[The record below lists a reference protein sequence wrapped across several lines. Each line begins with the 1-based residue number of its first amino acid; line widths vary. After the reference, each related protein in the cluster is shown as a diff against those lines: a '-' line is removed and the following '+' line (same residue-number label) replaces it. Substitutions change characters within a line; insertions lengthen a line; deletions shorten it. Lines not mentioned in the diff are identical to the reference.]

1 MAPSSQINEQQ
12 CVVPAR
18 GGRYTMTVQR
28 AEAGASAKGRIY
40 VANRSGLTLASI
52 AVALFAANAQAAI
65 VAQWLLDEQGISDG
79 TFATDTT
86 GNWNGVYTDGS
97 FFGSGTFTSV
107 TGHEGTPN
115 SAVAFNKDTFIQVD
129 APPDPTVPNDA
140 GGILTNNDLGTNGWQ
155 VEFWMRP
162 DQNLC
167 EDTF

>member
-1 MAPSSQINEQQ
+1 
-12 CVVPAR
+12 
-18 GGRYTMTVQR
+18 MTVQR

-129 APPDPTVPNDA
+129 AAPDPNDPNDA
-140 GGILTNNDLGTNGWQ
+140 GGILTNNDLGTNGWPL
-155 VEFWMRP
+155 EFWMRP